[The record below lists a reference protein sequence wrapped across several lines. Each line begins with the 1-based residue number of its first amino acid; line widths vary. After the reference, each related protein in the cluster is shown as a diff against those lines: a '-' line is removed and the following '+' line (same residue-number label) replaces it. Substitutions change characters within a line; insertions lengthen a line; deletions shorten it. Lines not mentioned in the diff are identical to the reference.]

1 MANNEQSRQAENA
14 DFPEDEPQI
23 QLSPEQE
30 DALQLMLSGK
40 NVFLTGEA
48 GTGKSTILRRFREEC
63 PRECVF
69 LAPTG
74 IAAINIGG
82 ATLHSF
88 FQLKPGLLTPDSL
101 EEIGSKSRR
110 ALIRKVKTI
119 VIDEVSMVRSDVF
132 AAIDLRLRSLARGG
146 SRDRAFGGK
155 QIILVGDFFQLPPV
169 VKSETED
176 TYLRQELGGYYAFQT
191 PLWRRA
197 NFRCVFLKTIHRQQ
211 NDKLFM
217 SILNHLRHG
226 ELEKRDLLPDGLDEP
241 LNVLE
246 TLTRL
251 CVGGPPLDPEPVYL
265 CTTNREAQ
273 TMNVL
278 QKSRLEGREYLFHA
292 VVRGKFPERDYP
304 TPAILT
310 LKIGARVMT
319 LNNKRTPD
327 GEFEYVN
334 GEIGVVEAVEEDG
347 EPEVRV
353 RLDRG
358 KTVSIQCSQWNN
370 CEYVL
375 ETDEVAGKDVI
386 RQREVGTFVQMPLK
400 LAYAIT
406 VHKSQGLSLES
417 VALKLGNGCFSHGQL
432 YTALSR
438 CRSIRNLRIDRRVF
452 AEDVIID
459 PEVIEFYRT
468 LEGPQPE
475 LREVTLTI
483 PKEHEAAVMAFLAQ
497 LQGGNGV
504 VPPSFDAASFIAQC
518 GGRAPERHTYAPP
531 VPEPE
536 PDDSEPDYD
545 PDMDDADDFE
555 IESEHLDEE
564 PDDYEPEYDMPPRMR
579 SARNSIRRLNQAR
592 SMGENEAG
600 EESLDDPEFDFG
612 SDEGE
617 VPDEEEEPDEGKET
631 DGENEFDSDPAE
643 AEKALRADNPDI
655 RHLLV
660 VYRNQTNDE
669 KRDMTAKK
677 QNGIGFNRADAPIL
691 TALAEKY
698 LKVGAL
704 TSSEL
709 ATVRRLIV
717 KYWRQWF
724 PARS

>member
-1 MANNEQSRQAENA
+1 MN
-14 DFPEDEPQI
+14 DTPI
-23 QLSPEQE
+23 TLTPEQE
-30 DALQLMLSGK
+30 QALKLMLSGK

-74 IAAINIGG
+74 IAAINVGG

-88 FQLKPGLLTPDSL
+88 FQLKPGLLTPDSI

-110 ALIRKVKTI
+110 ALIRKVRTI
-119 VIDEVSMVRSDVF
+119 VIDEVSMVRSDIF
-132 AAIDLRLRSLARGG
+132 AAIDFRLRSLARGG
-146 SRDRAFGGK
+146 SQQKPFGGK

-176 TYLRQELGGYYAFQT
+176 TYLRNELGGYYAFQT
-191 PLWRRA
+191 PLWRQA

-211 NDKLFM
+211 NDKLFVD
-217 SILNHLRHG
+217 ILNHLRHG
-226 ELEKRDLLPDGLDEP
+226 ELETRDLLPDGLDEP
-241 LNVLE
+241 LNVIE

-251 CVGGPPLDPEPVYL
+251 CVNRPPLELEPIYL

-278 QKSRLEGREYLFHA
+278 QKSRLEGREYMFHA

-310 LKIGARVMT
+310 LKLGARVMT
-319 LNNKRTPD
+319 LNNKRRPD

-334 GEIGVVEAVEEDG
+334 GEIGVVEAVEEG
-347 EPEVRV
+347 AEPEVRV

-358 KTVSIQCSQWNN
+358 QTVTIQCSQWNN

-375 ETDEVAGKDVI
+375 ETDEVTGKETI
-386 RQREVGTFVQMPLK
+386 RQREVGTYVQLPLK

-406 VHKSQGLSLES
+406 IHKSQGLSLEC

-468 LEGPQPE
+468 LENPQPE
-475 LREVTLTI
+475 RREVTLTI

-497 LQGGNGV
+497 LQGGSN
-504 VPPSFDAASFIAQC
+504 A
-518 GGRAPERHTYAPP
+518 APP
-531 VPEPE
+531 EKEAPKRQTRPRPTPRYDPETPDFDFEEPDPSEQDDAETAPFEPYAREFIRTEDELEEYDNPKPRRIGRKAGSSKHDRAKPEPE
-536 PDDSEPDYD
+536 DEQADFDFDVPEDELSEEAESESRPVSPDEMRIASD
-545 PDMDDADDFE
+545 PD
-555 IESEHLDEE
+555 IEHL
-564 PDDYEPEYDMPPRMR
+564 
-579 SARNSIRRLNQAR
+579 L
-592 SMGENEAG
+592 
-600 EESLDDPEFDFG
+600 
-612 SDEGE
+612 
-617 VPDEEEEPDEGKET
+617 T
-631 DGENEFDSDPAE
+631 
-643 AEKALRADNPDI
+643 
-655 RHLLV
+655 
-660 VYRNQTNDE
+660 VYRNQSGDE
-669 KRDMTAKK
+669 KQEMTAKRR
-677 QNGIGFNRADAPIL
+677 NGIGFNRSDAPIL
-691 TALAEKY
+691 TSLAEKY
-698 LKVGAL
+698 LEEGFL
-704 TSSEL
+704 TLSEL
-709 ATVRRLIV
+709 ETVRRLIA
-717 KYWRQWF
+717 KYWKQW
-724 PARS
+724 S

>member
-1 MANNEQSRQAENA
+1 MNDA
-14 DFPEDEPQI
+14 PI
-23 QLSPEQE
+23 KLTPEQE
-30 DALQLMLSGK
+30 RALQLMLSGK

-74 IAAINIGG
+74 IAAINVNG

-88 FQLKPGLLTPDSL
+88 FQLKPGLLTPEAI

-119 VIDEVSMVRSDVF
+119 VIDEVSMVRSDIF
-132 AAIDLRLRSLARGG
+132 AAIDFRLRSLARGG
-146 SRDRAFGGK
+146 SQNKPFGGK

-191 PLWRRA
+191 PLWKQA
-197 NFRCVFLKTIHRQQ
+197 IFHCVFLKTIHRQQ
-211 NDKLFM
+211 NDALFM

-246 TLTRL
+246 VLTML
-251 CVGGPPLDPEPVYL
+251 CVNRSPLEVEPVYL

-273 TMNVL
+273 TMNIL
-278 QKSRLEGREYLFHA
+278 QKSRLEGREFLFHA

-304 TPAILT
+304 TPAVLE

-334 GEIGVVEAVEEDG
+334 GEIGIVEAVEEG
-347 EPEVRV
+347 AEPEVRV

-375 ETDEVAGKDVI
+375 ETDEVSGKETI
-386 RQREVGTFVQMPLK
+386 RQREVGTYVQMPLK

-406 VHKSQGLSLES
+406 IHKSQGLSLES

-438 CRSIRNLRIDRRVF
+438 CRSIRNLRIDRQVY

-468 LEGPQPE
+468 LEDPQPE
-475 LREVTLTI
+475 RKEVTLTI

-497 LQGGNGV
+497 LQGGNG
-504 VPPSFDAASFIAQC
+504 A
-518 GGRAPERHTYAPP
+518 
-531 VPEPE
+531 
-536 PDDSEPDYD
+536 
-545 PDMDDADDFE
+545 
-555 IESEHLDEE
+555 
-564 PDDYEPEYDMPPRMR
+564 MPPLPIVPQEKRPL
-579 SARNSIRRLNQAR
+579 RLKC
-592 SMGENEAG
+592 
-600 EESLDDPEFDFG
+600 
-612 SDEGE
+612 
-617 VPDEEEEPDEGKET
+617 EPDETLDFDFEPEEDRET
-631 DGENEFDSDPAE
+631 EFDYETEKYEPQELEDEPESDE
-643 AEKALRADNPDI
+643 VRITCDPDI
-655 RHLLV
+655 EHLLI
-660 VYRNQTNDE
+660 VYRNQTGDE
-669 KRDMTAKK
+669 KQEMTAKR
-677 QNGIGFNRADAPIL
+677 QNGIGFNKVDAPIL

-698 LKVGAL
+698 LEQGYL
-704 TSSEL
+704 TASEL
-709 ATVRRLIV
+709 EIVHRLIA
-717 KYWRQWF
+717 KYWKQW
-724 PARS
+724 S